1 MSISNLTVKIV
12 VFVCMV
18 VLSSYC
24 FGSPDADERAVVD
37 KLNAARAAVG
47 LCPLEIDT
55 ACVEGC
61 RRWSHNLRTSKPRVV
76 RGFFSYSV
84 TRIWHASA
92 KERNGYAE
100 CVAYNPSVH
109 KDAFQQWRN
118 SPPHWN
124 VMMKR
129 RINRIGVGRSGGYWT
144 LRVYYRD

>member
-1 MSISNLTVKIV
+1 MNYKCSLIPIFL
-12 VFVCMV
+12 F
-18 VLSSYC
+18 LSSYC
-24 FGSPDADERAVVD
+24 FGSPDACERAVVD
-37 KLNAARAAVG
+37 KLNVARTSAG
-47 LCPLEIDT
+47 LCQLEIDN

-61 RRWSHNLRTSKPRVV
+61 RRWSNKLRNSKPRVK
-76 RGFFSYSV
+76 RGFFMSRV
-84 TRIWHASA
+84 QRIWHASA

-100 CVAYNPSVH
+100 CVAYNPSVN

-129 RINRIGVGRSGGYWT
+129 KINRIGVGRSGGYWT